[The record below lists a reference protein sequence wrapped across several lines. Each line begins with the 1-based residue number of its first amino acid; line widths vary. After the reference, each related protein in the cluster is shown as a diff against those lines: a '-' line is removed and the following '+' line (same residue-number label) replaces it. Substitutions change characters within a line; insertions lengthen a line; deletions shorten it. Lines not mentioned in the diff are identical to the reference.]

1 MFCPDCSYTL
11 DIEKN
16 TGSNKHKKIIKNIN
30 DIFKLLDSDKLNE
43 YTTSLPLSKLT
54 EHKKY
59 KKLTEEEKNTLS
71 KLFKTTE
78 TNIRSV
84 CNNCGYTDELNESF
98 FIHTYNKDDTTNLI
112 RSLEEN
118 KLICMSPTLPRTR
131 AYNCV
136 NSNCITH
143 KKPELKEAVF
153 TRIPGKFN
161 LEYICTVCNYSW
173 N

>member
-30 DIFKLLDSDKLNE
+30 DAFKLLDSEKISDYSASFSHTKLVEN
-43 YTTSLPLSKLT
+43 
-54 EHKKY
+54 KKY
-59 KKLTEEEKNTLS
+59 KKLSEEEKNKLL
-71 KLFKTTE
+71 KLFNTTS
-78 TNIRSV
+78 TNIRSI
-84 CNNCGYTDELNESF
+84 CNNCGFTEELNES
-98 FIHTYNKDDTTNLI
+98 IRLHKYNKDDTSNLV

-118 KLICMSPTLPRTR
+118 KLLCMSPTLPRTK
-131 AYNCV
+131 AYECV
-136 NSNCITH
+136 NNNCITH